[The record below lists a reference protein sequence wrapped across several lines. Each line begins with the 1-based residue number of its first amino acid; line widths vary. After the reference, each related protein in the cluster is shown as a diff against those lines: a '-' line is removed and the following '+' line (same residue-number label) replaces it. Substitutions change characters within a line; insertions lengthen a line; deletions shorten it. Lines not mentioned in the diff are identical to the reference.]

1 MRFTLYRLTALV
13 IDAAQLILIVRAVVS
28 FLPVNRDNRLVIL
41 LYRIT
46 EPILSPIRMMIRR
59 VFAGHSYGP
68 FAADSAC
75 AACHIEEYSVDDH
88 FVILYIQGVTAV

>member
-1 MRFTLYRLTALV
+1 MRFTIYRLTALV
-13 IDAAQLILIVRAVVS
+13 FDAAQLILIVRAVVS

-59 VFAGHSYGP
+59 VFAGHWLYLDLSP
-68 FAADSAC
+68 LIALLLLA
-75 AACHIEEYSVDDH
+75 
-88 FVILYIQGVTAV
+88 ILKNIVLMIIL